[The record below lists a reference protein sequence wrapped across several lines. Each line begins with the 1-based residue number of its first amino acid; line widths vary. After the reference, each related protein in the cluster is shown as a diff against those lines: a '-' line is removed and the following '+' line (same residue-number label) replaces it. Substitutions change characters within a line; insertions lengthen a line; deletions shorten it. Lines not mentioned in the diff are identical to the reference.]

1 MTELVEHRQLFIGG
15 EWVEPLGTEVI
26 EVVSPHTEQVIGRV
40 PHASEADVD
49 RAVAVARQAFDDGP
63 WPRMPLDERIEVI
76 TRIKDA
82 FAVRYEEIARVV
94 SSQNGTPYTSSVMV
108 QALAAMMVWEAAIT
122 TARAFPYEERR
133 DGALGKLLVRREP
146 VGVVAAVVPWNVP
159 QFTAA
164 AKLAPALLAGC
175 PAILKVSP
183 ETPLDAYVLAGIVS
197 EAGLPQ
203 GVLSILPADREVSE
217 YLVGHP
223 GVDKVSFTGSVAAG
237 KRVMEVAARNL
248 TRVTLELG
256 GKSAA
261 IILPD
266 ADLESTVAGIV
277 PFAWMINGQACVAQ
291 TRILVPRSRY
301 DEISEAFAAAAGA
314 LKVGD
319 PLDPATEVGPL
330 VARRQQQRSLDYIR
344 IGQEEG
350 AKILTGGGRP
360 AGLDSGWYVEP
371 TLFGDVDNSMRVA
384 REEIFGP
391 VICLL
396 PYGDE
401 AEAVKIANDS
411 EYGLSGSVWTADV
424 EHGIEIARQVRTGT
438 YSVNTF
444 SLDMLGPFGGYKN
457 SGVGREFGP
466 EGYGEYFEH
475 KMIHLPAGYEPAAG
489 EGSNGGPLA
498 RGGRP
503 VGLHRLRDVCEPR
516 PGRLHAR
523 LGPPVPPVFAG
534 HRRRRE
540 GAGRGGGLPG
550 RGHRDHAARQRRGG
564 FPARRIAAA
573 GACGDRPGMSA
584 RSRRRGRGESA
595 YRASRARRD
604 AADAA

>member
-1 MTELVEHRQLFIGG
+1 MTERVEHGQLFIGG
-15 EWVEPLGTEVI
+15 ALADPLGQEVI
-26 EVVSPHTEQVIGRV
+26 EVISPHTGEVFGRV
-40 PHASEADVD
+40 PHASPADVD
-49 RAVAVARQAFDDGP
+49 RAVAAARTAFDEGP
-63 WPRMPLDERIEVI
+63 WPRMTLDERIEVVS
-76 TRIKDA
+76 RIKDGI
-82 FAVRYEEIARVV
+82 AVRHEEIARSI

-108 QALAAMMVWEAAIT
+108 QALAAMMVWDAAIT
-122 TARAFPYEERR
+122 VARGFRYEEAR
-133 DGALGKLLVRREP
+133 DGVLGKLLVRREP

-175 PAILKVSP
+175 PAILKTSP
-183 ETPLDAYVLAGIVS
+183 EAPLDAYILGEIAA
-197 EAGLPQ
+197 EAGLPE

-237 KRVMEVAARNL
+237 KRVMEVAARHL

-261 IILPD
+261 VILPD
-266 ADLESTVAGIV
+266 ADAATAVAGIT

-291 TRILVPRSRY
+291 TRILVPRTRY
-301 DEISEAFAAAAGA
+301 DEFAEAFAAAANG

-319 PLDPATEVGPL
+319 PLDPATELGPL
-330 VARRQQQRSLDYIR
+330 VAERQQRRSLDYIR

-350 AKILTGGGRP
+350 AKVLAGGGRP
-360 AGLDSGWYVEP
+360 AGFDQGWYVEP
-371 TLFGDVDNSMRVA
+371 TLFGDVDNSMRIA

-401 AEAVKIANDS
+401 DEAVRIADDS
-411 EYGLSGSVWTADV
+411 DYGLSGSVWTADV
-424 EHGIEIARQVRTGT
+424 ERGLDIARRVRTGT

-457 SGVGREFGP
+457 SGLGREFGP

-475 KMIHLPAGYEPAAG
+475 KMIHLPAGWEA
-489 EGSNGGPLA
+489 
-498 RGGRP
+498 
-503 VGLHRLRDVCEPR
+503 
-516 PGRLHAR
+516 
-523 LGPPVPPVFAG
+523 
-534 HRRRRE
+534 
-540 GAGRGGGLPG
+540 
-550 RGHRDHAARQRRGG
+550 
-564 FPARRIAAA
+564 
-573 GACGDRPGMSA
+573 
-584 RSRRRGRGESA
+584 
-595 YRASRARRD
+595 
-604 AADAA
+604 